1 MKTVGGWTWKNQT
14 FSVEKPRFVFPET
27 IPANP
32 VEAAA
37 ATAFSK
43 SVRNPVPDLVGC
55 KTGCFLLRP
64 GERREE
70 LCEKQEQLMI
80 PQEACRREQS

>member
-14 FSVEKPRFVFPET
+14 FSVEKPWFVFPGT
-27 IPANP
+27 VPANS

-37 ATAFSK
+37 TTAFSK
-43 SVRNPVPDLVGC
+43 SVRNPVADLVGC
-55 KTGCFLLRP
+55 ETDCFLLRP

-70 LCEKQEQLMI
+70 L
-80 PQEACRREQS
+80 